1 MHYFAALCG
10 LSLAGFKRP
19 ERGEQLAK
27 PIAPRGLARGRV
39 LDAAVALFAEHGVH
53 GTSLQMIADRVGVS
67 KAAVY
72 YQFHSKEDIALEV
85 LRPSIEDIARFIRIA
100 DALPDAQQ
108 RRAVAVSGL
117 VEMVVRHRKL
127 AVICY
132 GDPAIDQLILG
143 EPDFKAVSDR
153 LRELL
158 EGPDPNALDRI
169 AFSVFFSGVG
179 KAAADP
185 ELADIDD
192 TDLRR
197 ALLDLS
203 GRILAPVTEGVA
215 G

>member
-1 MHYFAALCG
+1 
-10 LSLAGFKRP
+10 
-19 ERGEQLAK
+19 
-27 PIAPRGLARGRV
+27 
-39 LDAAVALFAEHGVH
+39 
-53 GTSLQMIADRVGVS
+53 MIADRVGVS

-72 YQFHSKEDIALEV
+72 YQFHSKEDIVLEV
-85 LRPSIEDIARFIRIA
+85 IRPSIEDIDRFIRIA
-100 DALPDAQQ
+100 DALPDPQQ

-117 VEMVVRHRKL
+117 VEMIVRHRKL
-127 AVICY
+127 AIMCY
-132 GDPAIDQLILG
+132 GDPAIDQLVVG
-143 EPDFKAVSDR
+143 EPYFKAVSDR

-158 EGPDPNALDRI
+158 EGPDRNAVDRI

-203 GRILAPVTEGVA
+203 GRILAPATENVA
-215 G
+215 R

>member
-1 MHYFAALCG
+1 M
-10 LSLAGFKRP
+10 
-19 ERGEQLAK
+19 AK
-27 PIAPRGLARGRV
+27 PTAPRGLARGRV

-85 LRPSIEDIARFIRIA
+85 LRPSIDDIARFIRIA
-100 DALPDAQQ
+100 DALPDENQ

-117 VEMVVRHRKL
+117 VEMVVRHRRL
-127 AVICY
+127 AVMFY
-132 GDPAIDQLILG
+132 GDPAIDQMVMT
-143 EPDFKAVSDR
+143 EPDFKAVADR
-153 LRELL
+153 LRELI
-158 EGPDPNALDRI
+158 EGPDRRNVDRV

-192 TDLRR
+192 ADLHR
-197 ALLDLS
+197 ALLELS
-203 GRILAPVTEGVA
+203 GRILALATEDVGRQRTHTFSY
-215 G
+215 